1 MASYSGAKSTV
12 SDVPKAVFTETNL
25 GTRLAVSISPDIT
38 ADDFRRVVERAHLNC
53 FPDFGAIS
61 VKAVMVMR
69 KLHLYHLS
77 GSLPL
82 KYAFLDSN
90 ATWFLQTDVIF
101 SNVPTRVESSNHNE
115 AEVHKRSSAATAI
128 TDSVELG
135 GASFETKLKCKRK
148 KAKIRRF
155 TYLGA
160 SMLKI
165 SAAWCFRRKK
175 KRKNVKKIPKTR
187 HHRRGRTQQS
197 LVEKELFCEF
207 ATGAGVN
214 LGKKADS
221 NVIAEATSETVSEP
235 ASVSGI
241 IKKYFSDY
249 DEVASGP
256 VSMFTTSQYIH
267 RKPLSRS
274 NRCEYHNNQMKS
286 PVTVHVPPQTVHI
299 PPPQVSRVEMPRS
312 GALREKRKR
321 PDIGKRLVLASGS
334 LGLSP
339 SNQHSILS
347 LCRYNDEE
355 LPFQEF

>member
-1 MASYSGAKSTV
+1 MSGRKGASQLLPGIWNYQCQS
-12 SDVPKAVFTETNL
+12 SDDQVT
-25 GTRLAVSISPDIT
+25 
-38 ADDFRRVVERAHLNC
+38 
-53 FPDFGAIS
+53 
-61 VKAVMVMR
+61 R

-82 KYAFLDSN
+82 KYAFPDSN
-90 ATWFLQTDVIF
+90 STWFLQTDVILL
-101 SNVPTRVESSNHNE
+101 NVPTRVDSSKHNE
-115 AEVHKRSSAATAI
+115 AEVHRRSSAATVI

-135 GASFETKLKCKRK
+135 GVSFEKKTNCKRK

-160 SMLKI
+160 SVLKI
-165 SAAWCFRRKK
+165 SSAWCFRRKK

-187 HHRRGRTQQS
+187 HHRRGHTPQS
-197 LVEKELFCEF
+197 LVEKELLREF
-207 ATGAGVN
+207 ATGGEVN
-214 LGKKADS
+214 LRKKVDS

-241 IKKYFSDY
+241 IRKYFSDY

-256 VSMFTTSQYIH
+256 ESMFTTYQYIH
-267 RKPLSRS
+267 RKPLNRS
-274 NRCEYHNNQMKS
+274 NRCEYHKNLMKS
-286 PVTVHVPPQTVHI
+286 PATVHVPPQTVHI
-299 PPPQVSRVEMPRS
+299 PPPHVSRVEMPGS
-312 GALREKRKR
+312 GALRNKHKR

-339 SNQHSILS
+339 SNQRSILS

-355 LPFQEF
+355 LSFQEFPATKQT

>member
-235 ASVSGI
+235 ASVSG
-241 IKKYFSDY
+241 SRLA
-249 DEVASGP
+249 VATD
-256 VSMFTTSQYIH
+256 VNTITI
-267 RKPLSRS
+267 R
-274 NRCEYHNNQMKS
+274 
-286 PVTVHVPPQTVHI
+286 
-299 PPPQVSRVEMPRS
+299 
-312 GALREKRKR
+312 
-321 PDIGKRLVLASGS
+321 
-334 LGLSP
+334 
-339 SNQHSILS
+339 
-347 LCRYNDEE
+347 
-355 LPFQEF
+355 

>member
-1 MASYSGAKSTV
+1 MFRKHCLLRRTWVPV
-12 SDVPKAVFTETNL
+12 SPFRFL
-25 GTRLAVSISPDIT
+25 RISQLT
-38 ADDFRRVVERAHLNC
+38 TSKVT
-53 FPDFGAIS
+53 
-61 VKAVMVMR
+61 R
-69 KLHLYHLS
+69 KLHLYHLL

-90 ATWFLQTDVIF
+90 ATWFLQTDVTL
-101 SNVPTRVESSNHNE
+101 SNVPTRVESLKRNE
-115 AEVHKRSSAATAI
+115 AEVHKCSSAATVI

-135 GASFETKLKCKRK
+135 GASFERITKCKRK

-155 TYLGA
+155 MYLGA

-187 HHRRGRTQQS
+187 HHGRACAQQS

-207 ATGAGVN
+207 ATGAEVN

-221 NVIAEATSETVSEP
+221 NVIAEACSETFSEP

-249 DEVASGP
+249 DEVASSP
-256 VSMFTTSQYIH
+256 ESMFTTSRYIH
-267 RKPLSRS
+267 RKPLNRS
-274 NRCEYHNNQMKS
+274 NRCESHNNQMKS

-299 PPPQVSRVEMPRS
+299 PPPQVSRVEMPGS
-312 GALREKRKR
+312 GALRNKHKR
-321 PDIGKRLVLASGS
+321 PDIGKHLVLASGS

-355 LPFQEF
+355 LPF